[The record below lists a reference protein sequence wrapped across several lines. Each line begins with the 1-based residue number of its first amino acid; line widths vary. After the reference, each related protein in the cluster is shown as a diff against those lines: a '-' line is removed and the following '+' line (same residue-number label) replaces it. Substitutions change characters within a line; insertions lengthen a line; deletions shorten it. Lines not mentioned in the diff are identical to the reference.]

1 MDTPVTP
8 PASENPLTIFSSAD
22 ELAPLPKL
30 ELPEHGTRSE
40 VAYQLVRDDAMLDGN
55 ARQNL
60 ATFVSTY
67 MDEHA
72 DRLYSE
78 TFDKNIVDKDE
89 YRRTAEIE
97 QRCWK
102 MIANLWHVPD
112 VAKAIGTST
121 VGSSEAAMLAGLA
134 LKKRWAANAGQRRD
148 T

>member
-1 MDTPVTP
+1 
-8 PASENPLTIFSSAD
+8 
-22 ELAPLPKL
+22 
-30 ELPEHGTRSE
+30 
-40 VAYQLVRDDAMLDGN
+40 MLDGN

-112 VAKAIGTST
+112 VTKAIGTST

-134 LKKRWAANAGQRRD
+134 LKKRWAAARKAKG
-148 T
+148 